1 MTSVTGKVGLGG
13 TLLGRGTFVGVEEK
27 LQRIALII

>member
-1 MTSVTGKVGLGG
+1 MTSVTGKVELGG

-27 LQRIALII
+27 LHRIALII